1 MFDTIKLMTRE
12 VETKFKITSPGAFRK
27 SLKKIGAKF
36 ISKEFE
42 EDIYYRGPVKGPRF
56 TIRLRVAGNKNIFTV
71 KAATRGKS
79 RRYKV
84 LDELEV
90 PVNNARVFNKVLLG
104 LGFSPDSKKQK
115 VRETYKWKNAKIC
128 IDTLP
133 LIGTYAEIEAPKK
146 RIKELARLLDLDMK
160 RAIPGTYMELL
171 RKRKKHKKHS

>member
-1 MFDTIKLMTRE
+1 MTRE

-27 SLKKIGAKF
+27 ALKKLGAEF

-42 EDIYYRGPVKGPRF
+42 EDVYYRGSAKTPHF
-56 TIRLRVAGNKNIFTV
+56 TVRLRATGNKRAAGNKNVFTI
-71 KAATRGKS
+71 KTATRGKS

-115 VRETYKWKNAKIC
+115 IRETYKWKNAKIC
-128 IDTLP
+128 IDKIP
-133 LIGTYAEIEAPKK
+133 LIGTYAEIEAPRK
-146 RIKELARLLDLDMK
+146 RIKEIARLLGLKMA
-160 RAIPGTYMELL
+160 RAISGTYMELL
-171 RKRKKHKKHS
+171 RKAKKRKKHS